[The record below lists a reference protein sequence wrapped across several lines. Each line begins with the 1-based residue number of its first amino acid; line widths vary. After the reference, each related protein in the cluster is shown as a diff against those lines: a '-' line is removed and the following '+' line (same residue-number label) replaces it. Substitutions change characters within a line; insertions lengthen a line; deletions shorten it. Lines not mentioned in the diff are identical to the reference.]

1 MRSASTLLRDI
12 ETMWLCKE
20 ALAATRPFLIVGLE
34 CRLAAAVQLPQML
47 ELLGRRVL
55 GCEPCGF
62 RFEQC
67 PRGQQLIGLVLGR
80 YVDERAE
87 GGAQVHPSLC
97 LHALQRL
104 TNGLP
109 ADP

>member
-1 MRSASTLLRDI
+1 MQRRVGGD
-12 ETMWLCKE
+12 EH
-20 ALAATRPFLIVGLE
+20 FLIVGLE
-34 CRLAAAVQLPQML
+34 CRLSTAVQLPEML